1 MGSETKKYRIWWDE
15 EFKIIR
21 NQAEGDFEERDAE
34 DQMNAIHKLADS
46 IPGRVAVLN
55 DLTRAGTASSGGRK
69 IFAEMMKSDKITKHA
84 FLGMKT
90 VTRVIVS
97 FIMKASGVKN
107 AKFFE
112 NEEDALRWLKKE

>member
-1 MGSETKKYRIWWDE
+1 MSHKTKKYTIWWDE

-21 NQAEGDFEERDAE
+21 NQSEGDFEEKDAA
-34 DQMNAIHKLADS
+34 DQIHAINKLADS
-46 IPGRVAVLN
+46 KPGKVAVLN
-55 DLTRAGTASSGGRK
+55 DLTNAGTASSGARK
-69 IFAEMMKSDKITKHA
+69 LFAEILKSDKITKHA

-90 VTRVIVS
+90 MTRVIVS

-107 AKFFE
+107 AKFFD